1 MDLLKGDTAVEGV
14 PEPEPDERQL
24 ILKLGTVGG
33 RIVAEVF
40 H

>member
-14 PEPEPDERQL
+14 L